1 VDIDAVVIR
10 PGRPDDAPGVQA
22 IYAPI
27 VEHTV
32 ISFEVD
38 VPPVEEMRRRI
49 EYTVP
54 QLPWLVAD
62 AAGRVAGYAYAG
74 EHQARQA
81 YRWSVNV
88 SVYLAEDARGR
99 GLGRQLYGEL
109 FTSLRQ
115 LGYVSAFAGV
125 TLPNPASVGLHESVG
140 FEPIG
145 TFPSVGFKHGR
156 WHEVGWWR
164 LLLTNPPEQPSPPKP
179 WRSGNPS
186 S

>member
-10 PGRPDDAPGVQA
+10 PARREDAPGVQA
-22 IYAPI
+22 IYAPV

-49 EYTVP
+49 EHTVTR
-54 QLPWLVAD
+54 LPWLVAD

-74 EHQARQA
+74 DHQSRPA

-88 SVYLAEDARGR
+88 SIYLAEEARGR

-109 FTSLRQ
+109 FTSLRH

-156 WHEVGWWR
+156 WHEVGWWH
-164 LLLTNPPEQPSPPKP
+164 LLLTDPPAQPRPPRP
-179 WRSGNPS
+179 WMSENPS

>member
-1 VDIDAVVIR
+1 MPRQSLYIHPEQPTRATPVTGSVITRTVCRCWCVDSRSKPRQTSAPPCSIDGVDIDAVVIR
-10 PGRPDDAPGVQA
+10 PALPDDAPGVQA

-62 AAGRVAGYAYAG
+62 AAGQVAGYAYAG

-88 SVYLAEDARGR
+88 
-99 GLGRQLYGEL
+99 
-109 FTSLRQ
+109 
-115 LGYVSAFAGV
+115 
-125 TLPNPASVGLHESVG
+125 
-140 FEPIG
+140 
-145 TFPSVGFKHGR
+145 
-156 WHEVGWWR
+156 
-164 LLLTNPPEQPSPPKP
+164 
-179 WRSGNPS
+179 
-186 S
+186 